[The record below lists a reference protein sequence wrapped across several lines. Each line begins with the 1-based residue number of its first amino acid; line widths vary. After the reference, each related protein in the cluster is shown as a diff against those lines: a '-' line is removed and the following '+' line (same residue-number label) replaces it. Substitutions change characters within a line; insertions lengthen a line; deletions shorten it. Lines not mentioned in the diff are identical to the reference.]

1 MAENTIENGELYPN
15 SSNISTESGDISQHN
30 KKHILLSFCYVNIII
45 FLCITSTCQDLIFY
59 FTAIMRITIAFC
71 NIIPKF
77 APISVI
83 ISFII
88 ATPFANFIL
97 WFIRIVSW
105 FSFSHILPFIADI
118 CQRNSLNNI
127 LCNTF
132 LKIDG
137 CSTLEMLL
145 LGSHGR

>member
-1 MAENTIENGELYPN
+1 MKEL
-15 SSNISTESGDISQHN
+15 IR
-30 KKHILLSFCYVNIII
+30 LSFCYVNIII

-77 APISVI
+77 APMSVI

-105 FSFSHILPFIADI
+105 FSFSIFLPFIADI

-132 LKIDG
+132 LKNVI
-137 CSTLEMLL
+137 CNWLQQITFSRIATFSL
-145 LGSHGR
+145 